1 MDRPQ
6 RQTIILMAALLLVSS
21 LAGCAYHNMGGGN
34 ACAAPG
40 AYPSGSGGA
49 GYPQGG
55 PAPYGQAPAR
65 NPGLFGSGGY

>member
-1 MDRPQ
+1 
-6 RQTIILMAALLLVSS
+6 MAALLLVSS
-21 LAGCAYHNMGGGN
+21 LAGCAYHNMGGN
-34 ACAAPG
+34 TCAAPG
-40 AYPSGSGGA
+40 AYPAGSGGA